1 MILSRLADDARTK
14 VSLAGSLSDC
24 PLDFEQLLLADLDSA
39 KVLVPYIQPPNSPGS
54 LKQSLRGK
62 IDRMKQGQGETE
74 RVRRLF
80 SQLQRFEA
88 PSPELAP
95 IVAIIDGGQVE
106 WPHIIAAIVA
116 SQGNLLPLLQHDYK
130 FTCQAILNQAQQQP
144 AGNLPGKPLTDNSVA
159 DFTIDLN
166 DQAASFSELIGRE
179 EELGQ
184 LMAVLLRKRAN
195 NPVLIGEAGVGKTQ
209 IVEGLAVRLA
219 NGNVPTA
226 LKGKRIKSVDVAR
239 LVSGTKYRGEFE
251 ERIAAFLQYAK
262 EQAGATIFFI
272 DEIHNLMGLGE
283 ASGGM
288 DAANLLKPALSRG
301 ELWCIGATTFGE
313 FNKLEKDPAVRRRFQ
328 PIVVE
333 EQPENEIREIIERTA
348 HEYEQH
354 HRVKFPSDTRDAIVR
369 LARRYIGDV
378 RSPAREIG
386 LMDEVGAH
394 FALDGRTDQIVK
406 TEDFSKII
414 SGRTG
419 IPADRLQGEMLERI
433 VNLNGRLK
441 QQVFGQDRV
450 IDEVDNLCR
459 VSLAGLSDP
468 KRPRALFF
476 FAGPSGV
483 GKTELAKAIARELYG
498 CEEAMI
504 RMDMS
509 EFDTDT
515 STKKLIGGDPNYVG
529 YEEGGRLTEAVRR
542 KPFCLILLDEFEKA
556 HPNVW
561 RLFLQVFSDGRLTD
575 GKGRTVNF
583 REATIIMTSN
593 VGSELLQL
601 LNDAKHREDWQENFA
616 ARLQSVRGITPHL
629 YSLMLEE
636 ADRMSQAHDADATR
650 IVRTALLALPNFPPE
665 LFSRIGEPLV
675 FDHLG
680 HKVLKQI
687 LHRACCELVTN
698 ILQSRGQHAIPMVH
712 EDGDDEGAIQV
723 TNFEPEFTLTL
734 SPETVRYLIDDIGND
749 PIVGGR
755 GILNGFQRVVS
766 PIVASQIIVNP
777 ICKQVE
783 VHIQSRTR
791 AGH

>member
-1 MILSRLADDARTK
+1 MILTRLNDDARSK
-14 VSLAGSLSDC
+14 VSSAGAHSDR
-24 PLDFEQLLLADLDSA
+24 PLDFEQLLLTDLDSG
-39 KVLVPYIQPPNSPGS
+39 KVLMPFIQSPKS
-54 LKQSLRGK
+54 PQSLQQSLHKK
-62 IDRMKQGQGETE
+62 IDRMAQGAGETE

-80 SQLQRFEA
+80 SQLQRFED

-95 IVAIIDGGQVE
+95 IVEIIEGGQVE
-106 WPHIIAAIVA
+106 WQHIVAAIIA
-116 SQGNLLPLLQHDYK
+116 SQGNLLPLLQQDYK
-130 FTCQAILNQAQQQP
+130 FTWQAILNRTQQQP
-144 AGNLPGKPLTDNSVA
+144 AGNSPRKPSTNNSVA
-159 DFTIDLN
+159 DFTVDLN
-166 DQAASFSELIGRE
+166 DQAASFSELVGRE
-179 EELGQ
+179 KELGQ

-209 IVEGLAVRLA
+209 IVEGLAVCLA
-219 NGNVPTA
+219 SGNVPSA
-226 LKGKRIKSVDVAR
+226 LNGKRIKSVDTAH

-251 ERIAAFLQYAK
+251 ERVAAFLQYAR
-262 EQAGATIFFI
+262 EQAGETIFFI

-333 EQPENEIREIIERTA
+333 EQSEQEIRTIIERTA
-348 HEYEQH
+348 PEYEKH
-354 HRVKFPSDTRDAIVR
+354 HRVQFPSDTRDAIVR

-394 FALDGRTDQIVK
+394 FALDDRIGHVVE
-406 TEDFSKII
+406 TEHIAKII
-414 SGRTG
+414 SVRTG

-433 VNLNGRLK
+433 VNLNERLK
-441 QQVFGQDRV
+441 QQIFGQDRV

-459 VSLAGLSDP
+459 ASFAGLNDP
-468 KRPRALFF
+468 KRPRSLFF

-483 GKTELAKAIARELYG
+483 GKTELAKALARELYG
-498 CEEAMI
+498 GEEAMI

-601 LNDAKHREDWQENFA
+601 LRDAKDCDYRQENFA
-616 ARLQSVRGITPHL
+616 ARLESVQAITPHL
-629 YSLMLEE
+629 YSMMLEE
-636 ADRMSQAHDADATR
+636 ADRANQGHDADATR
-650 IVRTALLALPNFPPE
+650 IVRTALLGLTSFPPE

-675 FDHLG
+675 FDYLG
-680 HKVLKQI
+680 RSVLKQI
-687 LHRACCELVTN
+687 LQRTCCELVSN
-698 ILQSRGQHAIPMVH
+698 ILHSRGHPAMPMVR
-712 EDGDDEGAIQV
+712 ENTGDEEAIQV
-723 TNFEPEFTLTL
+723 ANVEPEFTLTL
-734 SPETVRYLIDDIGND
+734 RPETVRYLIDEIGND

-755 GILNGFQRVVS
+755 GIINGFQRVACPV
-766 PIVASQIIVNP
+766 VAAQIISDP
-777 ICKQVE
+777 EC
-783 VHIQSRTR
+783 QSVT
-791 AGH
+791 A